1 MNKTTSINLGGYFF
15 HIDEDAFR
23 KLSNYFEAV
32 RKSLSPDGREEIIND
47 IESRI
52 SELFTEK
59 LGTNKQVIGLKEV
72 DDIITIMGQPEDYK
86 IDEETPKNE
95 NSFGNFTK
103 SIYINKK
110 LYRDKE
116 NSFLGG
122 VMSGLGQYLG
132 VDPLWLR
139 IIMVILFFGFGSGL
153 VLYIILWI
161 LIPEAVTT
169 SQKLEM
175 KGEPINISN
184 IEKKVK
190 EGFNEISDKITNI
203 DHDKITSNA
212 KNGVERIGTT
222 LSEIVTSIFNIISKI
237 IGVFIVLFTSM
248 TLISVIIGGIAMIF
262 FSSMPDNFLY
272 NHIHTPFSFETPIWI
287 QGILLIIVVGIPLFF
302 LLILGLKLLT
312 TRMKSIGNTINYSLL
327 AIWIIGLASVLF
339 LTIKEI
345 SQNAYTGKA
354 IEKVAINLKPTDTLT
369 VKFISNNLYGKDN
382 YDYENFEVIHDD
394 TDKAIIFSNNVSIK
408 IVESNEP
415 IAYLQIEKSAE
426 GSSIKKAKQ
435 TAEKIKYNVKIENN
449 NLILDNYWITEL
461 TNKKHD
467 QEVELF
473 LYLPKGTIF
482 KVDKN
487 FKQFDRSEND
497 YFNLHHSSDTYI
509 YIVAEN
515 KVLCTNCPLDEDD
528 EETNVIN
535 VSSGVFGNNSVETT
549 TTTENDSIEK
559 VSVKVNVNG
568 NEIIKTETKTRTF
581 N

>member
-23 KLSNYFEAV
+23 KLSNYFDAV
-32 RKSLSPDGREEIIND
+32 KRSLSPDGREEIIND

-59 LGTNKQVIGLKEV
+59 LGTTKQVIGLKEV
-72 DDIITIMGQPEDYK
+72 DDIIAIMGQPEDYK
-86 IDEETPKNE
+86 IEEETPKNDFQS
-95 NSFGNFTK
+95 NYTLS
-103 SIYINKK
+103 SSSKK

-122 VMSGLGQYLG
+122 VLSGLGHYLG

-139 IIMVILFFGFGSGL
+139 IIMVILFFGFGTGL

-161 LIPEAVTT
+161 LIPEAVTN

-190 EGFNEISDKITNI
+190 EGINEISDKFSNL
-203 DHDKITSNA
+203 DQDKMATNA
-212 KNGVERIGTT
+212 KNGAERIGNTI
-222 LSEIVTSIFNIISKI
+222 SEIVTSIFNVISKI
-237 IGVFIVLFTSM
+237 IGSFIVLISSM
-248 TLISVIIGGIAMIF
+248 TLISIIISGIAMVF

-287 QGILLIIVVGIPLFF
+287 QGLLLIIVVGIPIFY

-312 TRMKSIGNTINYSLL
+312 SRIKSIGNTINYSLL

-345 SQNAYTGKA
+345 SQNAYTGKD
-354 IEKVAINLKPTDTLT
+354 IEKVAINLKPTDTLAI
-369 VKFISNNLYGKDN
+369 KFISNNLYGKDN

-394 TDKAIIFSNNVSIK
+394 TDKEIIFSNNVSIK
-408 IVESNEP
+408 IVETNEP
-415 IAYLQIEKSAE
+415 IAFLQIEKSAE
-426 GSSIKKAKQ
+426 GSSIKKAKE

-449 NLILDNYWITEL
+449 NLILDNYWITDL
-461 TNKKHD
+461 ANKKHD

-487 FKQFDRSEND
+487 FKHFDISEND
-497 YFNLHHSSDTYI
+497 YFNLHYSSDTYT
-509 YIVAEN
+509 YIVSEN
-515 KVLCTNCPLDEDD
+515 KVLCMNCPID
-528 EETNVIN
+528 
-535 VSSGVFGNNSVETT
+535 
-549 TTTENDSIEK
+549 ENDYNDAENDTLSNLEEN
-559 VSVKVNVNG
+559 S
-568 NEIIKTETKTRTF
+568 EIILNEDGILIKKGNKTVEKENAESIKINKNGITIK
-581 N
+581 

>member
-23 KLSNYFEAV
+23 KLSNYFDAV
-32 RKSLSPDGREEIIND
+32 KRSLSPDGREEIIND

-59 LGTNKQVIGLKEV
+59 LGSTKQVIGLKEV

-86 IDEETPKNE
+86 IEDETPKNDFQS
-95 NSFGNFTK
+95 NYTLS
-103 SIYINKK
+103 SSSKK
-110 LYRDKE
+110 LYRDKD

-122 VMSGLGQYLG
+122 VLSGLGHYLG

-139 IIMVILFFGFGSGL
+139 IIMVILFFGFGTGL
-153 VLYIILWI
+153 VVYIILWI

-190 EGFNEISDKITNI
+190 EGINEISDKFSNL
-203 DHDKITSNA
+203 DQDKMATNA
-212 KNGVERIGTT
+212 KNGAERIGNTI
-222 LSEIVTSIFNIISKI
+222 SEIVTSIFNVISKI
-237 IGVFIVLFTSM
+237 IGSFIVLISSM
-248 TLISVIIGGIAMIF
+248 TLISIIISGIAMVF

-287 QGILLIIVVGIPLFF
+287 QGLLLIIVVGIPIFY

-312 TRMKSIGNTINYSLL
+312 SRIKSIGNTINYSLL

-345 SQNAYTGKA
+345 SQNAYTGKD
-354 IEKVAINLKPTDTLT
+354 IEKVAINLKPTDTLAI
-369 VKFISNNLYGKDN
+369 KFISNNLYGKDN

-394 TDKAIIFSNNVSIK
+394 TDKEIIFSNNVSIK
-408 IVESNEP
+408 IVETNEP
-415 IAYLQIEKSAE
+415 IAFLQIEKSAE
-426 GSSIKKAKQ
+426 GSSIKKAKE

-449 NLILDNYWITEL
+449 NLILDNYWITDL
-461 TNKKHD
+461 ANKKHD

-487 FKQFDRSEND
+487 FKHFDISEND
-497 YFNLHHSSDTYI
+497 YFNLHYSSDTYT
-509 YIVAEN
+509 YIVSEN
-515 KVLCTNCPLDEDD
+515 KVLCMNCPID
-528 EETNVIN
+528 
-535 VSSGVFGNNSVETT
+535 
-549 TTTENDSIEK
+549 ENDYNDAENDTLSNLEEN
-559 VSVKVNVNG
+559 S
-568 NEIIKTETKTRTF
+568 EIILNEDGILIKKGNKTVEKENAESIKINKNGITIK
-581 N
+581 

>member
-23 KLSNYFEAV
+23 KLSNYFDAV
-32 RKSLSPDGREEIIND
+32 KRSLSPDGREEIIND

-59 LGTNKQVIGLKEV
+59 LGSTKQVIGLKEV

-86 IDEETPKNE
+86 IEDESPKNDFQS
-95 NSFGNFTK
+95 NYTSTG
-103 SIYINKK
+103 SIKK
-110 LYRDKE
+110 LYRDKD

-122 VMSGLGQYLG
+122 VLSGLGHYLG

-139 IIMVILFFGFGSGL
+139 IIMVILFFGFGTGL

-190 EGFNEISDKITNI
+190 EGFNEISEKFSNL
-203 DHDKITSNA
+203 DHDKMAKNA
-212 KNGVERIGTT
+212 KNGAERIGNTI
-222 LSEIVTSIFNIISKI
+222 SEIVTSIFNIISKI
-237 IGVFIVLFTSM
+237 IGVFIVLFTSI

-287 QGILLIIVVGIPLFF
+287 QGLLLIIVVGIPLFY

-312 TRMKSIGNTINYSLL
+312 SRIKSIGNTVNYSLL
-327 AIWIIGLASVLF
+327 AIWIIGLASMLF

-345 SQNAYTGKA
+345 SQNAYTGKD
-354 IEKVAINLKPTDTLT
+354 IKKVAINLKPSDTLNL
-369 VKFISNNLYGKDN
+369 KFVSNNLYSKDI
-382 YDYENFEVIHDD
+382 YEHENFEVIHDD
-394 TDKAIIFSNNVSIK
+394 TDKEIIFSNNVSIK
-408 IVESNEP
+408 IVETNEP
-415 IAYLQIEKSAE
+415 IAFLQIEKTAE
-426 GSSIKKAKQ
+426 GSSIKKAKE

-449 NLILDNYWITEL
+449 NLILDNYWITDL
-461 TNKKHD
+461 ANKKHD

-487 FKQFDRSEND
+487 FKHFDRSEND
-497 YFNLHHSSDTYI
+497 YFNLHHSSDTYT
-509 YIVAEN
+509 YIVSEN
-515 KVLCTNCPLDEDD
+515 KVLCINCPI
-528 EETNVIN
+528 EENEYNDV
-535 VSSGVFGNNSVETT
+535 
-549 TTTENDSIEK
+549 ENDTISNLEEN
-559 VSVKVNVNG
+559 S
-568 NEIIKTETKTRTF
+568 EIILNEDGILIKKGNKTVEKENAESIKINKNGITIK
-581 N
+581 

>member
-23 KLSNYFEAV
+23 KLSNYFDAV
-32 RKSLSPDGREEIIND
+32 RSSLSPDGREEIIND

-59 LGTNKQVIGLKEV
+59 LGTTKQVIGLKEV

-86 IDEETPKNE
+86 IEEDTPKNDFQS
-95 NSFGNFTK
+95 NYTS
-103 SIYINKK
+103 SSSSKK

-122 VMSGLGQYLG
+122 VLSGLGHYFG

-139 IIMVILFFGFGSGL
+139 IIMVILFFGFGTGL

-190 EGFNEISDKITNI
+190 EGFNEISDKFSNL
-203 DHDKITSNA
+203 DHDKMATNA
-212 KNGVERIGTT
+212 KNGAERIGKTI
-222 LSEIVTSIFNIISKI
+222 SEIVTSIFNAISKI
-237 IGVFIVLFTSM
+237 IGGFIVLFTSM
-248 TLISVIIGGIAMIF
+248 TLISVIIGGIAMMF

-272 NHIHTPFSFETPIWI
+272 NHIHTPFSFETPIWL
-287 QGILLIIVVGIPLFF
+287 QGLLLIIVLGIPLFY
-302 LLILGLKLLT
+302 LLILGLKILT
-312 TRMKSIGNTINYSLL
+312 TRMKSIGNSINYSLL
-327 AIWIIGLASVLF
+327 AIWIIGLATVLF

-394 TDKAIIFSNNVSIK
+394 TDKEIIFSNNVSIK
-408 IVESNEP
+408 IVETNDP
-415 IAYLQIEKSAE
+415 IAFLQIEKSAE

-435 TAEKIKYNVKIENN
+435 TAEKIKYTVKIENN
-449 NLILDNYWITEL
+449 NLILDNFWITDL
-461 TNKKHD
+461 ANKKHD

-487 FKQFDRSEND
+487 FKHFDRSEND

-509 YIVAEN
+509 YIVGEN

-535 VSSGVFGNNSVETT
+535 VSSEIFGNNRVETT
-549 TTTENDSIEK
+549 TIENDSIEK

>member
-23 KLSNYFEAV
+23 KLSNYFDAV
-32 RKSLSPDGREEIIND
+32 RSSLSPDGREEIIND

-59 LGTNKQVIGLKEV
+59 LGTTKQVIGLKEV

-86 IDEETPKNE
+86 IEEETPKNE

-139 IIMVILFFGFGSGL
+139 IIMVILFFGFGTGL

-190 EGFNEISDKITNI
+190 EGFNEISNKFSNLDQDKIA
-203 DHDKITSNA
+203 SNA
-212 KNGVERIGTT
+212 KSGAERIGKTI
-222 LSEIVTSIFNIISKI
+222 SEIITSIFNVVSKI
-237 IGVFIVLFTSM
+237 IGGFIVLISSI
-248 TLISVIIGGIAMIF
+248 TLISIVISGIAMVF

-287 QGILLIIVVGIPLFF
+287 QGLLLIIVVGIPLFY

-312 TRMKSIGNTINYSLL
+312 SRIKSIGNTINYSLL
-327 AIWIIGLASVLF
+327 AIWIIGLASMLF

-345 SQNAYTGKA
+345 SQNAYTGKD
-354 IEKVAINLKPTDTLT
+354 IKKVAINLKPTDTLT

-394 TDKAIIFSNNVSIK
+394 TDKEIIFSNNVSIK
-408 IVESNEP
+408 IVETNEP
-415 IAYLQIEKSAE
+415 NAFLQIEKSAE
-426 GSSIKKAKQ
+426 GSSIKKAKE

-449 NLILDNYWITEL
+449 NLILDNFWITDL
-461 TNKKHD
+461 ANKKHD

-487 FKQFDRSEND
+487 FKHFDRSEND
-497 YFNLHHSSDTYI
+497 YFNLHHSSDTYT
-509 YIVAEN
+509 YIVSEN
-515 KVLCTNCPLDEDD
+515 KVLCMNCPIDENEYNDVD
-528 EETNVIN
+528 NDTISNLEE
-535 VSSGVFGNNSVETT
+535 NS
-549 TTTENDSIEK
+549 
-559 VSVKVNVNG
+559 
-568 NEIIKTETKTRTF
+568 EIILNEDGILIKKGNKTVEKENAESIKINKNGITIK
-581 N
+581 

>member
-23 KLSNYFEAV
+23 KLSNYFDAV

-59 LGTNKQVIGLKEV
+59 LSNNKQVIGLKEV

-86 IDEETPKNE
+86 IEDETPKNDFQS
-95 NSFGNFTK
+95 NYAST
-103 SIYINKK
+103 SSTKK

-122 VMSGLGQYLG
+122 VLSGLGHYLN

-139 IIMVILFFGFGSGL
+139 IIMVILGGAGFIF
-153 VLYIILWI
+153 YIILWI

-190 EGFNEISDKITNI
+190 EGFKEISDKFSNL
-203 DHDKITSNA
+203 DQDKITSNA
-212 KNGVERIGTT
+212 KNGAEKIGNT
-222 LSEIVTSIFNIISKI
+222 LSEIITSIFNIISKI
-237 IGVFIVLFTSM
+237 IGGFIVLFTCM

-312 TRMKSIGNTINYSLL
+312 TRMKSIGNTLNYSLL
-327 AIWIIGLASVLF
+327 AIWIIGLGSVLF

-345 SQNAYTGKA
+345 SQNAYTGKD
-354 IEKVAINLKPTDTLT
+354 IEKVTINLKPTDTLNI
-369 VKFISNNLYGKDN
+369 KFISNNLYSKDSN
-382 YDYENFEVIHDD
+382 EYENFEVIHNEA
-394 TDKAIIFSNNVSIK
+394 DKAIIFSNNVSIK
-408 IVESNEP
+408 IVETTEP

-426 GSSIKKAKQ
+426 GKSMKNAKQ

-449 NLILDNYWITEL
+449 NLILDNYWITDL
-461 TNKKHD
+461 ANKKHD
-467 QEVELF
+467 QEVELY

-487 FKQFDRSEND
+487 FKHFDISEND
-497 YFNLHHSSDTYI
+497 YFNLHYSSETYI

-515 KVLCTNCPLDEDD
+515 KVLCTNCPLDDDDD
-528 EETNVIN
+528 ETNIIN
-535 VSSGVFGNNSVETT
+535 VSSGIFGNNSVETTT

>member
-1 MNKTTSINLGGYFF
+1 
-15 HIDEDAFR
+15 
-23 KLSNYFEAV
+23 
-32 RKSLSPDGREEIIND
+32 
-47 IESRI
+47 
-52 SELFTEK
+52 
-59 LGTNKQVIGLKEV
+59 
-72 DDIITIMGQPEDYK
+72 MGQPEDYK
-86 IDEETPKNE
+86 IEDESPKNDFQS
-95 NSFGNFTK
+95 NYTS
-103 SIYINKK
+103 SSSSKK

-122 VMSGLGQYLG
+122 VLSGLGHYLG

-139 IIMVILFFGFGSGL
+139 IIMVILFFGFGTGL

-190 EGFNEISDKITNI
+190 EGFNEISEKFSNL
-203 DHDKITSNA
+203 DHDKMAKNA
-212 KNGVERIGTT
+212 KNGAERIGNTI
-222 LSEIVTSIFNIISKI
+222 SEIVTSIFNVISKI
-237 IGVFIVLFTSM
+237 IGVFIVLFTSI

-287 QGILLIIVVGIPLFF
+287 QGLLLIIVVGIPLFY

-312 TRMKSIGNTINYSLL
+312 SRIKSIGNTINYSLL

-345 SQNAYTGKA
+345 SQNAYTGKD
-354 IEKVAINLKPTDTLT
+354 IEKVAINLKPTDTLAI
-369 VKFISNNLYGKDN
+369 KFISNNLYGKDN
-382 YDYENFEVIHDD
+382 YDFDNFEVIHDD

-408 IVESNEP
+408 IVETNEP
-415 IAYLQIEKSAE
+415 IAFLQIEKTAE

-449 NLILDNYWITEL
+449 NLILDNYWITDL
-461 TNKKHD
+461 ANKKHD

-487 FKQFDRSEND
+487 FKHFDISEND
-497 YFNLHHSSDTYI
+497 YFNLHYSTDTYT
-509 YIVAEN
+509 YIVSEN
-515 KVLCTNCPLDEDD
+515 KVLCMNCPID
-528 EETNVIN
+528 
-535 VSSGVFGNNSVETT
+535 
-549 TTTENDSIEK
+549 ENDYNDVENDTLSNLEEN
-559 VSVKVNVNG
+559 S
-568 NEIIKTETKTRTF
+568 EIILNEDGILIKKGNKTVEKENVESIKINKNGITIK
-581 N
+581 

>member
-23 KLSNYFEAV
+23 KLSNYFDAV
-32 RKSLSPDGREEIIND
+32 RSSLSPDGREEIIND

-59 LGTNKQVIGLKEV
+59 LGTTKQVISLKEV

-86 IDEETPKNE
+86 IEEETPKNDFQSNY
-95 NSFGNFTK
+95 NS
-103 SIYINKK
+103 SSSSKK

-122 VMSGLGQYLG
+122 VLSGLGHYFG

-139 IIMVILFFGFGSGL
+139 IIMVILFFGFGTGL

-190 EGFNEISDKITNI
+190 EGFNEISDKFSNL
-203 DHDKITSNA
+203 DQDKIATNA
-212 KNGVERIGTT
+212 KSGAERIGKTI
-222 LSEIVTSIFNIISKI
+222 SEIVTSIFNVISKI
-237 IGVFIVLFTSM
+237 IGGFIVLISSL
-248 TLISVIIGGIAMIF
+248 TLISIVISGIAMMF

-272 NHIHTPFSFETPIWI
+272 NHIHTPFSFETPIWL
-287 QGILLIIVVGIPLFF
+287 QGLLLIIVLGIPLFY

-339 LTIKEI
+339 LTIREI
-345 SQNAYTGKA
+345 SQNAYTGKE

-382 YDYENFEVIHDD
+382 YDYENFEVIHDI
-394 TDKAIIFSNNVSIK
+394 TDKEIIFSNNVSIK
-408 IVESNEP
+408 IVETNEP
-415 IAYLQIEKSAE
+415 IAFLQIEKSAE

-449 NLILDNYWITEL
+449 NLILDNFWITDL
-461 TNKKHD
+461 ANKKHD

-487 FKQFDRSEND
+487 FKHFDRSEND
-497 YFNLHHSSDTYI
+497 YFNLHHSSDTYT
-509 YIVAEN
+509 YIVSEN
-515 KVLCTNCPLDEDD
+515 KVLCMNCPID
-528 EETNVIN
+528 
-535 VSSGVFGNNSVETT
+535 
-549 TTTENDSIEK
+549 ENDYNDVENDTISNLEEN
-559 VSVKVNVNG
+559 S
-568 NEIIKTETKTRTF
+568 EIILNKDGILIKKGNKTVEKENAESIKINKNGITIK
-581 N
+581 

>member
-23 KLSNYFEAV
+23 KLSNYFDAV
-32 RKSLSPDGREEIIND
+32 RSSLSPDGREEIIND

-59 LGTNKQVIGLKEV
+59 LGTTKQVIGLKEV

-86 IDEETPKNE
+86 IEDESPKNDFQS
-95 NSFGNFTK
+95 NYTSTG
-103 SIYINKK
+103 SIKK
-110 LYRDKE
+110 LYRDKD

-122 VMSGLGQYLG
+122 VLSGLGHYLG

-139 IIMVILFFGFGSGL
+139 IIMVILFFGFGTGL

-190 EGFNEISDKITNI
+190 EGFNEISEKFSNL
-203 DHDKITSNA
+203 DHDKMAKNA
-212 KNGVERIGTT
+212 KNGAERIGNTI
-222 LSEIVTSIFNIISKI
+222 SEIVTSIFNVISKI
-237 IGVFIVLFTSM
+237 IGVFIVLFTSI

-287 QGILLIIVVGIPLFF
+287 QGLLLIIVVGIPLFY

-312 TRMKSIGNTINYSLL
+312 SRIKSIGNTINYSLL
-327 AIWIIGLASVLF
+327 AIWIIGLASMLF

-345 SQNAYTGKA
+345 SQNAYTGKD
-354 IEKVAINLKPTDTLT
+354 IEKVAINLKPTDTLAI
-369 VKFISNNLYGKDN
+369 KFISNNLYGKDN

-394 TDKAIIFSNNVSIK
+394 TDKEIIFSNNVSIK
-408 IVESNEP
+408 IVETNEP
-415 IAYLQIEKSAE
+415 IAFLQIEKTAE

-449 NLILDNYWITEL
+449 NLILDNYWITDL
-461 TNKKHD
+461 ANKKHD

-487 FKQFDRSEND
+487 FKHFDISEND
-497 YFNLHHSSDTYI
+497 YFNLHHSSDTYT
-509 YIVAEN
+509 YIVSEN
-515 KVLCTNCPLDEDD
+515 KVLCMNCPID
-528 EETNVIN
+528 
-535 VSSGVFGNNSVETT
+535 
-549 TTTENDSIEK
+549 ENDYNDVENDTLSNLEEN
-559 VSVKVNVNG
+559 S
-568 NEIIKTETKTRTF
+568 EIILNEDGILIKKGNKTVEKENAESIKINKNGITIK
-581 N
+581 

>member
-23 KLSNYFEAV
+23 KLSNYFDAV
-32 RKSLSPDGREEIIND
+32 KRSLSPDGREEIIND

-59 LGTNKQVIGLKEV
+59 LGSTKQVIGLKEV

-86 IDEETPKNE
+86 IEDETPKNDFQS
-95 NSFGNFTK
+95 NYTLS
-103 SIYINKK
+103 SSSKK
-110 LYRDKE
+110 LYRDKD

-122 VMSGLGQYLG
+122 VLSGLGHYLG

-139 IIMVILFFGFGSGL
+139 IIMVILFFGFGTGL

-190 EGFNEISDKITNI
+190 EGINEISDKFSNL
-203 DHDKITSNA
+203 DQDKIASNA
-212 KNGVERIGTT
+212 KSGAERIGKTI
-222 LSEIVTSIFNIISKI
+222 SEIVTSIFNVISKI
-237 IGVFIVLFTSM
+237 IGSFIVLISSM
-248 TLISVIIGGIAMIF
+248 TLISIIISGIAMVF

-287 QGILLIIVVGIPLFF
+287 QGLLLIIVVGIPIFY

-312 TRMKSIGNTINYSLL
+312 SRIKSIGNTINYSLL

-345 SQNAYTGKA
+345 SQNAYTGKD
-354 IEKVAINLKPTDTLT
+354 IEKVAINLKPTDTLAI
-369 VKFISNNLYGKDN
+369 KFISNNLYGKDN

-394 TDKAIIFSNNVSIK
+394 TDKEIIFSNNVSIK
-408 IVESNEP
+408 IVETNEP
-415 IAYLQIEKSAE
+415 IAFLQIEKSAE
-426 GSSIKKAKQ
+426 GSSIKKAKE

-449 NLILDNYWITEL
+449 NLILDNYWITDL
-461 TNKKHD
+461 ANKKHD

-487 FKQFDRSEND
+487 FKHFDISEND
-497 YFNLHHSSDTYI
+497 YFNLHYSSDTYT
-509 YIVAEN
+509 YIVSEN
-515 KVLCTNCPLDEDD
+515 KVLCMNCPID
-528 EETNVIN
+528 
-535 VSSGVFGNNSVETT
+535 
-549 TTTENDSIEK
+549 ENDYNDVENDTLSNLEEN
-559 VSVKVNVNG
+559 S
-568 NEIIKTETKTRTF
+568 EIILNEDGILIKKGNKTVEKENAESIKINKNGITIK
-581 N
+581 

>member
-23 KLSNYFEAV
+23 KLSNYFDAV
-32 RKSLSPDGREEIIND
+32 KRSLSPDGREEIIND

-59 LGTNKQVIGLKEV
+59 LGSTKQVIGLKEV

-86 IDEETPKNE
+86 IEDESPKNDFQS
-95 NSFGNFTK
+95 NYTSTG
-103 SIYINKK
+103 SIKK
-110 LYRDKE
+110 LYRDKD

-122 VMSGLGQYLG
+122 VLSGLGHYLG

-139 IIMVILFFGFGSGL
+139 IIMVILFFGFGTGL

-190 EGFNEISDKITNI
+190 EGFNEISEKFSNL
-203 DHDKITSNA
+203 DHDKMAKNA
-212 KNGVERIGTT
+212 KNGAERIGNTI
-222 LSEIVTSIFNIISKI
+222 SEIVTSIFNVISKI
-237 IGVFIVLFTSM
+237 IGVFIVLFTSI

-287 QGILLIIVVGIPLFF
+287 QGLLLIIVVGIPLFY

-312 TRMKSIGNTINYSLL
+312 SRIKSIGNTINYSLL

-345 SQNAYTGKA
+345 SQNAYTGKD
-354 IEKVAINLKPTDTLT
+354 IKKVAINLKPSDTLNI
-369 VKFISNNLYGKDN
+369 KFVSNNLYSKDI
-382 YDYENFEVIHDD
+382 YEHENFEVIHDD
-394 TDKAIIFSNNVSIK
+394 TDKEIIFSNNVSIK
-408 IVESNEP
+408 IVETNEP
-415 IAYLQIEKSAE
+415 IAFLQIEKTAE
-426 GSSIKKAKQ
+426 GSSIKKAKE

-449 NLILDNYWITEL
+449 NLILDNYWITDL
-461 TNKKHD
+461 ANKKHD

-487 FKQFDRSEND
+487 FKHFDRSEND
-497 YFNLHHSSDTYI
+497 YFNLHHSSDTYT
-509 YIVAEN
+509 YIVSEN
-515 KVLCTNCPLDEDD
+515 KVLCINCPI
-528 EETNVIN
+528 EENEYNDV
-535 VSSGVFGNNSVETT
+535 
-549 TTTENDSIEK
+549 ENDTLSNLEEN
-559 VSVKVNVNG
+559 S
-568 NEIIKTETKTRTF
+568 EIILNEDGILIKKGNKTVEKENAESIKINKNGITIK
-581 N
+581 

>member
-23 KLSNYFEAV
+23 KLSNYFDAV
-32 RKSLSPDGREEIIND
+32 RRSLSPDGREEIIND

-59 LGTNKQVIGLKEV
+59 LGTTKQVIGLKEV
-72 DDIITIMGQPEDYK
+72 DDIISIMGQPEDYK
-86 IDEETPKNE
+86 IEDEAPE
-95 NSFGNFTK
+95 NDFQTNYTST
-103 SIYINKK
+103 SSTKK
-110 LYRDKE
+110 LYRDKD

-122 VMSGLGQYLG
+122 VLSGLGHYLG

-153 VLYIILWI
+153 VVYIILWI

-175 KGEPINISN
+175 KGEPITISN

-190 EGFNEISDKITNI
+190 ESFNEISDKFSNL
-203 DHDKITSNA
+203 DHDKMASNA
-212 KNGVERIGTT
+212 RSGAEKIGNTI
-222 LSEIVTSIFNIISKI
+222 SEIVTSIFNVISKI
-237 IGVFIVLFTSM
+237 IGGFIVLFTSM
-248 TLISVIIGGIAMIF
+248 ILISVIICGIAMLF

-272 NHIHTPFSFETPIWI
+272 NHIHTPFSLETPIWI
-287 QGILLIIVVGIPLFF
+287 QGLLLIIVVGIPLFF

-312 TRMKSIGNTINYSLL
+312 TRIKSIGNTINYSLL

-345 SQNAYTGKA
+345 SQNAYTGKD
-354 IEKVAINLKPTDTLT
+354 IEKVAININPSDTLNI
-369 VKFISNNLYGKDN
+369 KFISNNLYSKDI
-382 YDYENFEVIHDD
+382 YEHENFEVIHDD
-394 TDKAIIFSNNVSIK
+394 TDKEIIFSNNVSIK
-408 IVESNEP
+408 IVETNEP
-415 IAYLQIEKSAE
+415 NAFIQIEKSAE
-426 GSSIKKAKQ
+426 GSSIKKAKE

-449 NLILDNYWITEL
+449 NLILDNYWITDL
-461 TNKKHD
+461 ANKKHD

-487 FKQFDRSEND
+487 FKHFDRSEND
-497 YFNLHHSSDTYI
+497 YFNLHHSSDTYT
-509 YIVAEN
+509 YIVSEN
-515 KVLCTNCPLDEDD
+515 KVLCMNCPIDENEYDD
-528 EETNVIN
+528 V
-535 VSSGVFGNNSVETT
+535 
-549 TTTENDSIEK
+549 ENDTISNLEEN
-559 VSVKVNVNG
+559 S
-568 NEIIKTETKTRTF
+568 EIILNEDGILIKKGNKTVEKENVESIKIKKNSITIK
-581 N
+581 

>member
-86 IDEETPKNE
+86 IDEETPE
-95 NSFGNFTK
+95 NNFEANYASSGSK
-103 SIYINKK
+103 KK

-122 VMSGLGQYLG
+122 VLSGLGHYLN

-139 IIMVILFFGFGSGL
+139 IIMVILGGAGFMF
-153 VLYIILWI
+153 YIILWI

-190 EGFNEISDKITNI
+190 EGFNEISDKFSNL
-203 DHDKITSNA
+203 DQDKIASNA
-212 KNGVERIGTT
+212 KSGAERIGKTI
-222 LSEIVTSIFNIISKI
+222 SEIVTSIFNVISKI
-237 IGVFIVLFTSM
+237 IGGFIVLFTSM
-248 TLISVIIGGIAMIF
+248 TLISVIIGGIAMMF

-287 QGILLIIVVGIPLFF
+287 QGLLLIIVLGIPLFF
-302 LLILGLKLLT
+302 LLILGLKILT

>member
-23 KLSNYFEAV
+23 KLSNYFDAV
-32 RKSLSPDGREEIIND
+32 RRSLSPDGREEIIND

-59 LGTNKQVIGLKEV
+59 LGTTKQVIGLKEV
-72 DDIITIMGQPEDYK
+72 DDIISIMGQPEDYK
-86 IDEETPKNE
+86 IEDETTKNDFQT
-95 NSFGNFTK
+95 NYTST
-103 SIYINKK
+103 SSTKK
-110 LYRDKE
+110 LYRDKN

-122 VMSGLGQYLG
+122 VLSGFGHYLG

-190 EGFNEISDKITNI
+190 EGFNEISDKFSNL
-203 DHDKITSNA
+203 DHDKIASNA
-212 KNGVERIGTT
+212 KSGAEKIGNTI
-222 LSEIVTSIFNIISKI
+222 SEIVISFFNVISKI
-237 IGVFIVLFTSM
+237 IGGFIVLFTSM
-248 TLISVIIGGIAMIF
+248 ALISVIIGGIAMMF
-262 FSSMPDNFLY
+262 FTSMPDNFLY
-272 NHIHTPFSFETPIWI
+272 NHIHTPISFETPIWL
-287 QGILLIIVVGIPLFF
+287 QGILLIVVIGIPLFF

-312 TRMKSIGNTINYSLL
+312 TRIKSIGNTINYSLL

-339 LTIKEI
+339 LAIKEI
-345 SQNAYTGKA
+345 SQNAYTGKDL
-354 IEKVAINLKPTDTLT
+354 EKVAINIKPTDTLNI
-369 VKFISNNLYGKDN
+369 KFISNNLYSKDSN
-382 YDYENFEVIHDD
+382 EYENFEVIHNEA
-394 TDKAIIFSNNVSIK
+394 DKAIIFSNNVSIK
-408 IVESNEP
+408 IVETNEP
-415 IAYLQIEKSAE
+415 NAFLQIEKSAE
-426 GSSIKKAKQ
+426 GSSIKNAKK

-487 FKQFDRSEND
+487 YKHFDRSEDD
-497 YFNLHHSSDTYI
+497 YFNLHHSSEAYI
-509 YIVAEN
+509 YIVSEN
-515 KVLCTNCPLDEDD
+515 KVLCTNCPIDENDD
-528 EETNVIN
+528 ETNFEN
-535 VSSGVFGNNSVETT
+535 TSSGIIGNNKVETT
-549 TTTENDSIEK
+549 TIENDSIEK
-559 VSVKVNVNG
+559 VSIKVNG
-568 NEIIKTETKTRTF
+568 KEIIRTETKTKTF

>member
-23 KLSNYFEAV
+23 KLSNYFDAV
-32 RKSLSPDGREEIIND
+32 KRSLSPDGREEIIND

-59 LGTNKQVIGLKEV
+59 LGSTKQVIGLKEV

-86 IDEETPKNE
+86 IEDESPKNDFQS
-95 NSFGNFTK
+95 NYTSTG
-103 SIYINKK
+103 SIKK
-110 LYRDKE
+110 LYRDKD

-122 VMSGLGQYLG
+122 VLSGLGHYLG

-139 IIMVILFFGFGSGL
+139 IIMVILFFGFGTGL

-190 EGFNEISDKITNI
+190 EGFNEFSEKFSNL
-203 DHDKITSNA
+203 DHDKMAKNA
-212 KNGVERIGTT
+212 KNGAERIGNTI
-222 LSEIVTSIFNIISKI
+222 SEIVTSIFNVISKI
-237 IGVFIVLFTSM
+237 IGVFIVLFTSI

-287 QGILLIIVVGIPLFF
+287 QGLLLIIVVGIPLFY

-312 TRMKSIGNTINYSLL
+312 SRIKSIGNTINYSLL

-345 SQNAYTGKA
+345 SQNAYTGKD
-354 IEKVAINLKPTDTLT
+354 IEKVAINLKPTDTLAI
-369 VKFISNNLYGKDN
+369 KFISNNLYGKDN

-394 TDKAIIFSNNVSIK
+394 TDKEIIFSNNVSIK
-408 IVESNEP
+408 IVETNEP
-415 IAYLQIEKSAE
+415 IAFLQIEKTAE

-449 NLILDNYWITEL
+449 NLILDNYWITDL
-461 TNKKHD
+461 ANKKHD

-487 FKQFDRSEND
+487 FKHFDISEND
-497 YFNLHHSSDTYI
+497 YFNLHHSSDTYT
-509 YIVAEN
+509 YIVSEN
-515 KVLCTNCPLDEDD
+515 KVLCMNCPID
-528 EETNVIN
+528 
-535 VSSGVFGNNSVETT
+535 
-549 TTTENDSIEK
+549 ENDYNDVENDTLSNLEEN
-559 VSVKVNVNG
+559 S
-568 NEIIKTETKTRTF
+568 EIILNEDGILIKKGNKTVEKENAESIKINKNGITIK
-581 N
+581 

>member
-23 KLSNYFEAV
+23 KLSNYFDAV
-32 RKSLSPDGREEIIND
+32 RSSLSPDGREEIIND

-59 LGTNKQVIGLKEV
+59 LGTTKQVIGLKEV

-86 IDEETPKNE
+86 IEEETPKNDFQS
-95 NSFGNFTK
+95 NYTST
-103 SIYINKK
+103 SSSKK

-122 VMSGLGQYLG
+122 VLSGLGHYFG

-139 IIMVILFFGFGSGL
+139 IIMVILFFGFGTGL

-190 EGFNEISDKITNI
+190 EGFNEISDKFSNL
-203 DHDKITSNA
+203 DHDKIASNA
-212 KNGVERIGTT
+212 KSGAEKIGNTI
-222 LSEIVTSIFNIISKI
+222 SEIVTSIFNVISKI
-237 IGVFIVLFTSM
+237 IGGFIVLFTSM

-287 QGILLIIVVGIPLFF
+287 QGLLLIIVLGIPLFY

-354 IEKVAINLKPTDTLT
+354 IEKIAINLKPTDTLT

-382 YDYENFEVIHDD
+382 YDYENFEVIHDV
-394 TDKAIIFSNNVSIK
+394 TDKEIIFSNNVSIK
-408 IVESNEP
+408 IVETNEP
-415 IAYLQIEKSAE
+415 IAFLQIEKSAE

-449 NLILDNYWITEL
+449 NLILDNYWITDL
-461 TNKKHD
+461 ANKKHD

-487 FKQFDRSEND
+487 FKHFDISEND
-497 YFNLHHSSDTYI
+497 YFNLHYSSDTYT
-509 YIVAEN
+509 YIVSEN
-515 KVLCTNCPLDEDD
+515 KVLCMNCPID
-528 EETNVIN
+528 
-535 VSSGVFGNNSVETT
+535 
-549 TTTENDSIEK
+549 ENDYNDVENDTISNLEEN
-559 VSVKVNVNG
+559 S
-568 NEIIKTETKTRTF
+568 EIILNEDGILIKKGNKTVEKEHVESIKIKKNSITIK
-581 N
+581 

>member
-23 KLSNYFEAV
+23 KLSNYFDAV
-32 RKSLSPDGREEIIND
+32 KRSLSPDGREEIIND

-59 LGTNKQVIGLKEV
+59 LGSTKQVIGLKEV

-86 IDEETPKNE
+86 IEDESPKNDFQS
-95 NSFGNFTK
+95 NYTS
-103 SIYINKK
+103 SSSSKK

-122 VMSGLGQYLG
+122 VLSGLGHYLG

-139 IIMVILFFGFGSGL
+139 IIMVILFFGFGTGL

-190 EGFNEISDKITNI
+190 EGFNEISEKFSNL
-203 DHDKITSNA
+203 DHDKMAKNA
-212 KNGVERIGTT
+212 KNGAERIGNTI
-222 LSEIVTSIFNIISKI
+222 SEIVTSIFNVISKI
-237 IGVFIVLFTSM
+237 IGVFIVLFTSI

-287 QGILLIIVVGIPLFF
+287 QGLLLIIVVGIPLFY

-312 TRMKSIGNTINYSLL
+312 SRIKSIGNTINYSLL

-345 SQNAYTGKA
+345 SQNAYTGKD
-354 IEKVAINLKPTDTLT
+354 IEKVAINLKPTDTLAI
-369 VKFISNNLYGKDN
+369 KFISNNLYGKDN

-394 TDKAIIFSNNVSIK
+394 TDKEIIFSNNVSIK
-408 IVESNEP
+408 IVETNEP
-415 IAYLQIEKSAE
+415 IAFLQIEKTAE

-449 NLILDNYWITEL
+449 NLILDNYWITDL
-461 TNKKHD
+461 ANKKHD

-487 FKQFDRSEND
+487 FKHFDISEND

-509 YIVAEN
+509 YIVGEN

-535 VSSGVFGNNSVETT
+535 VSSEIFGNNRVETT
-549 TTTENDSIEK
+549 TIENDSIEK

>member
-15 HIDEDAFR
+15 HIDEDAYR

-72 DDIITIMGQPEDYK
+72 DVIITIMGQPEDYK
-86 IDEETPKNE
+86 IEDEAPKNDFH
-95 NSFGNFTK
+95 SNFAST
-103 SIYINKK
+103 SISKK

-116 NSFLGG
+116 NSILGG
-122 VMSGLGQYLG
+122 VMSGLGHYLS

-139 IIMVILFFGFGSGL
+139 IIMVILFFGFGTGL
-153 VLYIILWI
+153 VLYVILWV

-169 SQKLEM
+169 TQKLEM

-190 EGFNEISDKITNI
+190 EGFNEISEKFSKL

-212 KNGVERIGTT
+212 KNGAEKIGNT
-222 LSEIVTSIFNIISKI
+222 LSEIITSIFNIISKI
-237 IGVFIVLFTSM
+237 IGGFIVLFTCM

-287 QGILLIIVVGIPLFF
+287 QGILLIVVIGIPLFF

-312 TRMKSIGNTINYSLL
+312 TRMKSIGNTLNYSLL

-339 LTIKEI
+339 LIVSEI
-345 SQNAYTGKA
+345 SQNAFTGKD
-354 IEKVAINLKPTDTLT
+354 IEKVAINIKPSDTLNI
-369 VKFISNNLYGKDN
+369 KFISNNLYSKN
-382 YDYENFEVIHDD
+382 NNDYENFEVVHNELDQE
-394 TDKAIIFSNNVSIK
+394 IIFSNNVSIK
-408 IVESNEP
+408 IVETTEP

-426 GSSIKKAKQ
+426 GKSMKNAKQ

-487 FKQFDRSEND
+487 FKHFDRSDND

-509 YIVAEN
+509 YIVSEN
-515 KVLCTNCPLDEDD
+515 KVLCTNCPLDDD
-528 EETNVIN
+528 EEETNIVN
-535 VSSGVFGNNSVETT
+535 VSSGIFGNNSVETT
-549 TTTENDSIEK
+549 TTTENDSVEK

-568 NEIIKTETKTRTF
+568 NEIIRTETKTRTF

>member
-23 KLSNYFEAV
+23 KLSNYFDAV
-32 RKSLSPDGREEIIND
+32 KRSLSPDGREEIIND

-59 LGTNKQVIGLKEV
+59 LGSTKQVIGLKEV

-86 IDEETPKNE
+86 IEDESPKNDFQS
-95 NSFGNFTK
+95 NYTSTG
-103 SIYINKK
+103 SIKK
-110 LYRDKE
+110 LYRDKD

-122 VMSGLGQYLG
+122 VLSGLGHYLG

-139 IIMVILFFGFGSGL
+139 IIMVILFFGFGTGL

-190 EGFNEISDKITNI
+190 EGFNEISEKFSNL
-203 DHDKITSNA
+203 DHDKMAKNA
-212 KNGVERIGTT
+212 KNGAERIGNTI
-222 LSEIVTSIFNIISKI
+222 SEIVTSIFNVISKI
-237 IGVFIVLFTSM
+237 IGVFIVLFTSI

-287 QGILLIIVVGIPLFF
+287 QGLLLIIVVGIPLFY

-312 TRMKSIGNTINYSLL
+312 SRIKSIGNTINYSLL
-327 AIWIIGLASVLF
+327 AIWIIGLATVLF

-345 SQNAYTGKA
+345 SQNAYTGKD
-354 IEKVAINLKPTDTLT
+354 IKKVAINLKPSDTLNI
-369 VKFISNNLYGKDN
+369 KFVSNNLYSKDI
-382 YDYENFEVIHDD
+382 YEHENFEVIHDD
-394 TDKAIIFSNNVSIK
+394 TDKEIIFSNNVSIK
-408 IVESNEP
+408 IVETNEP
-415 IAYLQIEKSAE
+415 IAFLQIEKTAE
-426 GSSIKKAKQ
+426 GSSIKKAKE

-449 NLILDNYWITEL
+449 NLILDNYWITDL
-461 TNKKHD
+461 ANKKHD

-487 FKQFDRSEND
+487 FKHFDRSEND
-497 YFNLHHSSDTYI
+497 YFNLHHSSDTYT
-509 YIVAEN
+509 YIVSEN
-515 KVLCTNCPLDEDD
+515 KVLCINCPI
-528 EETNVIN
+528 EENEYNDV
-535 VSSGVFGNNSVETT
+535 
-549 TTTENDSIEK
+549 ENDTLSNLEEN
-559 VSVKVNVNG
+559 S
-568 NEIIKTETKTRTF
+568 EIILNEDGILIKKGNKTVEKENAESIKINKNGITIK
-581 N
+581 

>member
-23 KLSNYFEAV
+23 KLSNYFDAV
-32 RKSLSPDGREEIIND
+32 RRSLSPDGREEIIND

-59 LGTNKQVIGLKEV
+59 LGTTKQVIGLKEV
-72 DDIITIMGQPEDYK
+72 DDIISIMGQPEDYK
-86 IDEETPKNE
+86 IEDETTKNDFQT
-95 NSFGNFTK
+95 NYTST
-103 SIYINKK
+103 SSTKK
-110 LYRDKE
+110 LYRDKD

-122 VMSGLGQYLG
+122 VLSGFGHYLG

-190 EGFNEISDKITNI
+190 EGFNEISDKFSNL
-203 DHDKITSNA
+203 DHDKIASNA
-212 KNGVERIGTT
+212 KSGAEKIGNTI
-222 LSEIVTSIFNIISKI
+222 SEIVISFFNVISKI
-237 IGVFIVLFTSM
+237 IGGFIVLFTSM
-248 TLISVIIGGIAMIF
+248 ALISVIIGGIAMMF
-262 FSSMPDNFLY
+262 FTSMPDNFLY
-272 NHIHTPFSFETPIWI
+272 NHIHTPISFETPIWL
-287 QGILLIIVVGIPLFF
+287 QGILLIVVIGIPLFF

-312 TRMKSIGNTINYSLL
+312 TRIKSIGNTINYSLL

-339 LTIKEI
+339 LAIKEI
-345 SQNAYTGKA
+345 SQNAYTGKDL
-354 IEKVAINLKPTDTLT
+354 EKVAINIKPTDTLNI
-369 VKFISNNLYGKDN
+369 KFISNNLYSKDSN
-382 YDYENFEVIHDD
+382 EYENFEVIHNEA
-394 TDKAIIFSNNVSIK
+394 DKAIIFSNNVSIK
-408 IVESNEP
+408 IVETNEP
-415 IAYLQIEKSAE
+415 NAFLQIEKSAE
-426 GSSIKKAKQ
+426 GSSIKNAKK

-449 NLILDNYWITEL
+449 NIILDNYWITEL

-487 FKQFDRSEND
+487 YKHFDRSEDD
-497 YFNLHHSSDTYI
+497 YFNLHHSSEAYI
-509 YIVAEN
+509 YIVSEN
-515 KVLCTNCPLDEDD
+515 KVLCTNCPIDENDD
-528 EETNVIN
+528 ETNFEN
-535 VSSGVFGNNSVETT
+535 TSSGIIGNNKVETT
-549 TTTENDSIEK
+549 TIENDSIEK
-559 VSVKVNVNG
+559 VSIKVNG
-568 NEIIKTETKTRTF
+568 KEIIRTETKTKTF

>member
-23 KLSNYFEAV
+23 KLSNYFDAV
-32 RKSLSPDGREEIIND
+32 KRSLSPDGREEIIND

-59 LGTNKQVIGLKEV
+59 LGTTKQVIGLKEV
-72 DDIITIMGQPEDYK
+72 DDIISIMGQPEDYK
-86 IDEETPKNE
+86 IEDETTKNDFQT
-95 NSFGNFTK
+95 NYTK
-103 SIYINKK
+103 TSSAKK

-122 VMSGLGQYLG
+122 VLSGLGHYLG

-139 IIMVILFFGFGSGL
+139 IIMVILFFGFGTGL
-153 VLYIILWI
+153 IVYIILWI

-190 EGFNEISDKITNI
+190 EGFNEISDKFSNL
-203 DHDKITSNA
+203 DHDKIASNA
-212 KNGVERIGTT
+212 KTGAEKIGNTI
-222 LSEIVTSIFNIISKI
+222 SEIVISFFNVISKI
-237 IGVFIVLFTSM
+237 IGGFIVLFTSM
-248 TLISVIIGGIAMIF
+248 ALISVIIGGIAMMF
-262 FSSMPDNFLY
+262 FTAMPDNFLY
-272 NHIHTPFSFETPIWI
+272 NHIHTPFSFETPIWL
-287 QGILLIIVVGIPLFF
+287 QGLLLIIVVGIPLFF

-312 TRMKSIGNTINYSLL
+312 TRIKSIGNTMNYSLL

-339 LTIKEI
+339 LAIKEI
-345 SQNAYTGKA
+345 SQNAYTGKD
-354 IEKVAINLKPTDTLT
+354 IEKVAININPSDTLNI
-369 VKFISNNLYGKDN
+369 KFISNNLYSKDSN
-382 YDYENFEVIHDD
+382 EYENFEVIHNEA
-394 TDKAIIFSNNVSIK
+394 DKAIIFSNTVSIK
-408 IVESNEP
+408 IVETNEP
-415 IAYLQIEKSAE
+415 NAFLQIEKTAE
-426 GSSIKKAKQ
+426 GSSIKKAKE

-449 NLILDNYWITEL
+449 NIILDNYWITDL
-461 TNKKHD
+461 ANKKHD

-473 LYLPKGTIF
+473 LYLPKGTLF

-487 FKQFDRSEND
+487 FKHFDKSEND
-497 YFNLHHSSDTYI
+497 YFNLHHSSDAYV

-515 KVLCTNCPLDEDD
+515 KVLCTNCPINEDD
-528 EETNVIN
+528 DETNFEN
-535 VSSGVFGNNSVETT
+535 TSSGIIGNNKVETT
-549 TTTENDSIEK
+549 TIENDSIEK
-559 VSVKVNVNG
+559 VSIKVNG
-568 NEIIKTETKTRTF
+568 KEIIRTETKTKTF

>member
-15 HIDEDAFR
+15 YIDEDAFR
-23 KLSNYFEAV
+23 KLSNYFDAV

-59 LGTNKQVIGLKEV
+59 LGTNKHVIGIKEV

-86 IDEETPKNE
+86 IEDETPKNDFHS
-95 NSFGNFTK
+95 NLAMTSTA
-103 SIYINKK
+103 KK

-122 VMSGLGQYLG
+122 VLSGLGHYFG

-139 IIMVILFFGFGSGL
+139 IIMVILFFGFGTGL
-153 VLYIILWI
+153 VLYIILWV

-175 KGEPINISN
+175 KGEPITISN

-190 EGFNEISDKITNI
+190 EGFNEISDKFSNL
-203 DHDKITSNA
+203 DHDKIAYNA
-212 KNGVERIGTT
+212 KNGAERIGNTI
-222 LSEIVTSIFNIISKI
+222 SEIISSILNVMSKI
-237 IGVFIVLFTSM
+237 IGGFIVLIASL
-248 TLISVIIGGIAMIF
+248 TLLSIVICGIAMLF

-272 NHIHTPFSFETPIWI
+272 NHIHTPFSFEIPIWI
-287 QGILLIIVVGIPLFF
+287 QGILLIVVIGIPLFY

-312 TRMKSIGNTINYSLL
+312 NRIKSIENTTNYSLL
-327 AIWIIGLASVLF
+327 AIWIIGLASVIF
-339 LTIKEI
+339 LTIREI
-345 SQNAYTGKA
+345 SQNAYTGKD
-354 IEKVAINLKPTDTLT
+354 IEKVAINIKPSDTLNI
-369 VKFISNNLYGKDN
+369 KFISNNIYSKDS
-382 YDYENFEVIHDD
+382 YDYENFEVIHDEAN
-394 TDKAIIFSNNVSIK
+394 KAIIFSNNVSIK
-408 IVESNEP
+408 IVETTEP
-415 IAYLQIEKSAE
+415 VAFLQVEKSAE
-426 GSSIKKAKQ
+426 GSSIKNAKQ

-487 FKQFDRSEND
+487 FSNFDRSDND

-528 EETNVIN
+528 EETNIVN
-535 VSSGVFGNNSVETT
+535 VSSGIFGNNRVETT
-549 TTTENDSIEK
+549 TIENDSIEK

-568 NEIIKTETKTRTF
+568 KEIIKTETKTRTF

>member
-23 KLSNYFEAV
+23 KLSNYFDAV
-32 RKSLSPDGREEIIND
+32 RSSLSPDGREEIIND

-59 LGTNKQVIGLKEV
+59 LGTTKQVIGLKEV

-86 IDEETPKNE
+86 IEEDTPKNDFQS
-95 NSFGNFTK
+95 NYTS
-103 SIYINKK
+103 SSSSKK

-122 VMSGLGQYLG
+122 VLSGLGHYFG

-139 IIMVILFFGFGSGL
+139 IIMVILFFGFGTGL

-190 EGFNEISDKITNI
+190 EGFNEISDKFSNL
-203 DHDKITSNA
+203 DHDKMATNA
-212 KNGVERIGTT
+212 KNGAERIGKTI
-222 LSEIVTSIFNIISKI
+222 SEIVTSIFNAISKI
-237 IGVFIVLFTSM
+237 IGGFIVLFTSM
-248 TLISVIIGGIAMIF
+248 TLISVIIGGIAMMF

-272 NHIHTPFSFETPIWI
+272 NHIHTPFSFETPIWL
-287 QGILLIIVVGIPLFF
+287 QGLLLIIVLGIPLFY
-302 LLILGLKLLT
+302 LLILGLKILT
-312 TRMKSIGNTINYSLL
+312 TRMKSIGNSINYSLL
-327 AIWIIGLASVLF
+327 AIWIIGLGTVLF

-382 YDYENFEVIHDD
+382 YDYENFEVIHDI
-394 TDKAIIFSNNVSIK
+394 TDKEIIFSNNVSIK
-408 IVESNEP
+408 IVETNEP
-415 IAYLQIEKSAE
+415 IAFLQIEKSAE

-449 NLILDNYWITEL
+449 NLILDNFWITDL
-461 TNKKHD
+461 ANKKHD

-487 FKQFDRSEND
+487 FKHFDRSEND

-509 YIVAEN
+509 YIVGEN

-535 VSSGVFGNNSVETT
+535 VSSEIFGNNRVETT
-549 TTTENDSIEK
+549 TIENDSIEK

>member
-23 KLSNYFEAV
+23 KLSNYFDAV
-32 RKSLSPDGREEIIND
+32 KRSLSPDGREEIIND

-59 LGTNKQVIGLKEV
+59 LGSTKQVIGLKEV

-86 IDEETPKNE
+86 IEDESPKNDFQS
-95 NSFGNFTK
+95 NYTSTG
-103 SIYINKK
+103 SIKK
-110 LYRDKE
+110 LYRDKD

-122 VMSGLGQYLG
+122 VLSGLGHYLG

-139 IIMVILFFGFGSGL
+139 IIMVILFFGFGTGL

-190 EGFNEISDKITNI
+190 EGFNEISEKFSNL
-203 DHDKITSNA
+203 DHDKMAKNA
-212 KNGVERIGTT
+212 KNGAERIGNTI
-222 LSEIVTSIFNIISKI
+222 SEIVTSIFNVISKI
-237 IGVFIVLFTSM
+237 IGVFIVLFTSI

-272 NHIHTPFSFETPIWI
+272 NHIHTPFCFETPIWI
-287 QGILLIIVVGIPLFF
+287 QGLLLIIVVGIPLFY

-312 TRMKSIGNTINYSLL
+312 SRIKSIGNTINYSLL

-345 SQNAYTGKA
+345 SQNAYTGKD
-354 IEKVAINLKPTDTLT
+354 IKKVAINLKPSDTLNI
-369 VKFISNNLYGKDN
+369 KFVSNNLYSKDI
-382 YDYENFEVIHDD
+382 YEHENFEVIHDD
-394 TDKAIIFSNNVSIK
+394 TDKEIIFSNNVSIK
-408 IVESNEP
+408 IVETNEP
-415 IAYLQIEKSAE
+415 IAFLQIEKTAE
-426 GSSIKKAKQ
+426 GSSIKKAKE

-449 NLILDNYWITEL
+449 NLILDNYWITDL
-461 TNKKHD
+461 ANKKHD

-487 FKQFDRSEND
+487 FKHFDRSEND
-497 YFNLHHSSDTYI
+497 YFNLHHSSDTYT
-509 YIVAEN
+509 YIVSEN
-515 KVLCTNCPLDEDD
+515 KVLCINCPI
-528 EETNVIN
+528 EENEYNDV
-535 VSSGVFGNNSVETT
+535 
-549 TTTENDSIEK
+549 ENDTISNLEEN
-559 VSVKVNVNG
+559 S
-568 NEIIKTETKTRTF
+568 EIILNEDGILIKKGNKTVEKENAESIKINKNGITIK
-581 N
+581 

>member
-72 DDIITIMGQPEDYK
+72 DDIIAIMGQPEDYK
-86 IDEETPKNE
+86 IEDEAPKNDFH
-95 NSFGNFTK
+95 SNFAST
-103 SIYINKK
+103 SISKK

-116 NSFLGG
+116 NSILGG
-122 VMSGLGQYLG
+122 VMSGLGHYLS

-139 IIMVILFFGFGSGL
+139 IIMVILFFGFGTGL
-153 VLYIILWI
+153 VLYVILWI

-190 EGFNEISDKITNI
+190 EGFNEISDKFSNL
-203 DHDKITSNA
+203 DQDKITSNA
-212 KNGVERIGTT
+212 KNGAEKIVNT
-222 LSEIVTSIFNIISKI
+222 LSEIITSIFNIISKI
-237 IGVFIVLFTSM
+237 IGGFIVLFTCM

-287 QGILLIIVVGIPLFF
+287 QGILLIVVIGIPLFF

-312 TRMKSIGNTINYSLL
+312 TRMKSIGNTLNYSLL

-339 LTIKEI
+339 LIVSEI
-345 SQNAYTGKA
+345 SQNAFTGKD
-354 IEKVAINLKPTDTLT
+354 IEKVAINIKPSDTLNI
-369 VKFISNNLYGKDN
+369 KFISNNLYSKN
-382 YDYENFEVIHDD
+382 NNDYENFEVIHNELDQE
-394 TDKAIIFSNNVSIK
+394 IIFSNNVSIK
-408 IVESNEP
+408 IVETTEP

-426 GSSIKKAKQ
+426 GKSMKNAKQ

-449 NLILDNYWITEL
+449 NLIIDNYWITEL

-487 FKQFDRSEND
+487 FKHFDRSDDD
-497 YFNLHHSSDTYI
+497 YFNLHHSSDTYF
-509 YIVAEN
+509 YIVSEN
-515 KVLCTNCPLDEDD
+515 KVLCTNCPLNEDD
-528 EETNVIN
+528 EETNIVN
-535 VSSGVFGNNSVETT
+535 VSSGIFGNNSVETT
-549 TTTENDSIEK
+549 TTTENDSVEK

-568 NEIIKTETKTRTF
+568 NEIIRTETKTRTF